1 MGDATCAYRK
11 IRQCRIHAGNG
22 AKENSDTSSE
32 GSAGLVARLARG
44 ASEFGANRG
53 YSRRRGSAG
62 IYLVDAFLRQADP
75 NTFSARRQLMTTGIN
90 SYSTTGSTQ
99 TAGGAPIVGAE
110 RRRSDGPGPEVMDA
124 ATLIGDSVVNS
135 SGEDLGKIEA
145 IMLDVT
151 SGRIAYAV
159 LSFGGFLG
167 MGAKLFAI
175 PWSALALDAGEKRFI
190 LGVSKDRLKNA
201 PGFDKDHWPSMAD
214 PTWATEVHAYY
225 NVTPYWDDDLDAAR
239 DRRSTP
245 DELTTPRVY

>member
-1 MGDATCAYRK
+1 MA
-11 IRQCRIHAGNG
+11 
-22 AKENSDTSSE
+22 
-32 GSAGLVARLARG
+32 
-44 ASEFGANRG
+44 
-53 YSRRRGSAG
+53 
-62 IYLVDAFLRQADP
+62 
-75 NTFSARRQLMTTGIN
+75 TGIN

-99 TAGGAPIVGAE
+99 TAGGAPIIGAE

-151 SGRIAYAV
+151 SGRVAYAV

-167 MGAKLFAI
+167 MGSKLFAI
-175 PWSALALDAGEKRFI
+175 PWPALALDAAEKRFI

-225 NVTPYWDDDLDAAR
+225 NVTPYWDDDLDTAR
-239 DRRSTP
+239 DRGSTP